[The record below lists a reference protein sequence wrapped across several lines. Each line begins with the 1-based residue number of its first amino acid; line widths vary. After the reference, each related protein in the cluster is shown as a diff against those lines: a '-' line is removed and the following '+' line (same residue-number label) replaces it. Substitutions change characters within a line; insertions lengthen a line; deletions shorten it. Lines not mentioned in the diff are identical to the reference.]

1 MRIRSSARSAWRRS
15 ALLLTLVLVLA
26 GVTAPAGLALEPPRE
41 GELARLQRQGRLDE
55 ALGFAKALG
64 NHKMSPA
71 LLENAR
77 MSAGRAVFGLT
88 APAPPP
94 ARRGMPTTG
103 AVKVLALLIEFDDYR
118 HSNEAPAI
126 AAKLFGGGVDPGQFP
141 YESLHDYYQRSS
153 YDQLDIQG
161 DVLGWYRTA
170 DDRSAVV
177 ETDVGRE
184 ALIEKALTYY
194 EGQGRDFSQY
204 DNNGD
209 GTVDYL
215 IVIWAGP
222 QGSWGSYWWGYQTY
236 FEDTAYALDGKTL
249 ETYSWQ
255 WESWYQGGT
264 TAGFYDPIVVI
275 HETGHALGLP
285 DYYDYDD
292 TVGPD
297 GGVGELDMMDGKW
310 GDHNAFSKWT
320 LGWITPQVVTGA
332 PRAVTLEA
340 SGTGADAL
348 VVMPDA
354 SATDPFREY
363 FVVQNRQRVG
373 NDSDCADRPV
383 QDLPGDGLL
392 VWHVDARL
400 DKWGMDYAYD
410 NSFTAHKLLRL
421 MEADGREEI
430 ETVAD
435 YFAQWDD
442 YYRHG
447 TSLSDAST
455 PNSKK
460 YDGSASN
467 VSVGNIPAARTS
479 MTFTA
484 GVGVI
489 ARDET
494 APVATVT
501 GAEDDGYVNHDVTL
515 VVTGTDEPGGSEVA
529 RIVYELDDGG
539 EQTVAGDTASVEVRA
554 VPNGQHR
561 IWYHAVDVVGNAGEA
576 RVFTL
581 TGDTAGPVG
590 SGRNASTRKGRTV
603 SLRYVFADALSP
615 WVLSIKVTVRSRTG
629 RLVWSKSLGAANRQ
643 VDLPLTF
650 RWRPRARGVF
660 TYQVTCTDA
669 AGNAQTK
676 KATGTI
682 TVR

>member
-1 MRIRSSARSAWRRS
+1 MQRSAWRRAGRR
-15 ALLLTLVLVLA
+15 ALLLTLLLVLA
-26 GVTAPAGLALEPPRE
+26 GAAAPAGLALEPPRE
-41 GELARLQRQGRLDE
+41 GELARLQRQGKLDE
-55 ALGFAKALG
+55 ALGFAKTLG

-71 LLENAR
+71 LLEHAR
-77 MSAGRAVFGLT
+77 MSAGRAVLGLT

-118 HSNEAPAI
+118 HTNEAATI
-126 AAKLFGGGVDPGQFP
+126 AAKLFGGGVDAGQLP
-141 YESLHDYYQRSS
+141 YESLHGYYRRSS

-170 DDRSAVV
+170 DARSSVV
-177 ETDVGRE
+177 ETDGGRE
-184 ALIEKALTYY
+184 SLIEEALTYY
-194 EGQGRDFSQY
+194 EGRGHDFSQY

-222 QGSWGSYWWGYQTY
+222 QGTWSSFWWGYQTY

-255 WESWYQGGT
+255 WESWYEGGT
-264 TAGFYDPIVVI
+264 TSGFYDPIVVI

-332 PRAVTLEA
+332 PRAVTLQA
-340 SGTGADAL
+340 TGTSADAL

-354 SATDPFREY
+354 TSGDPFREY
-363 FVVQNRQRVG
+363 FVVQNRHRVG

-400 DKWGMDYAYD
+400 FMGMDYLYD

-435 YFAQWDD
+435 YFAKWDD

-447 TSLSDAST
+447 TSLSDTTT
-455 PNSKK
+455 PSSKK

-467 VSVGNIPAARTS
+467 VSVGNIPAPGTS

-484 GVGVI
+484 GVGAI
-489 ARDET
+489 GPDAA

-501 GAEDDGYVNHDVTL
+501 GAEDGGYVNHDVTL
-515 VVTGTDEPGGSEVA
+515 VVTGADEPGGSGVA

-539 EQTVAGDTASVEVRA
+539 EQEVPGDTASVQVRA
-554 VPNGQHR
+554 VPNGPHT
-561 IWYHAVDVVGNAGEA
+561 IVYHPVDVAGNAGES

-581 TGDTAGPVG
+581 IGDTVGPVG
-590 SGRNASTRKGRTV
+590 AGRNASARKGRTV
-603 SLRYVFADALSP
+603 SLRYEFGDALSP
-615 WVLSIKVTVRSRTG
+615 WVRDIRITVRSRTG

-643 VDLPLTF
+643 VDWPLAF
-650 RWRPRARGVF
+650 RWRPRAKGVF
-660 TYQVTCTDA
+660 RYQVTCRDA
-669 AGNAQTK
+669 AGNAQAK
-676 KATGTI
+676 KATGRI

>member
-1 MRIRSSARSAWRRS
+1 MGIRRSAWRAAGRG
-15 ALLLTLVLVLA
+15 ALLLTSLLVLA
-26 GVTAPAGLALEPPRE
+26 GVAAPAGLALEPPRQ

-64 NHKMSPA
+64 NHKIAPA

-77 MSAGRAVFGLT
+77 MRAARAVLGLT

-103 AVKVLALLIEFDDYR
+103 AVKVLALLIEFDDFR
-118 HSNEAPAI
+118 HSNEASTV
-126 AAKLFGGGVDPGQFP
+126 AAKLFGSGVDAGQFP
-141 YESLHDYYQRSS
+141 YESVHDYYQRSS

-161 DVLGWYRTA
+161 SVLGWYRTA
-170 DDRSAVV
+170 HDRSSVV
-177 ETDVGRE
+177 QTDDGRQ
-184 ALIEKALTYY
+184 ALIEEALTYY
-194 EGQGRDFSQY
+194 ERQGQDFSQY

-209 GTVDYL
+209 GTIDYL

-222 QGSWGSYWWGYQTY
+222 QESWSSFWWGYQTY
-236 FEDTAYALDGKTL
+236 FEDPAYALDGKTL

-264 TAGFYDPIVVI
+264 TGGFFDPIVVI

-320 LGWITPQVVTGA
+320 LGWISPQVVTGA

-340 SGTGADAL
+340 SGTSADAL

-354 SATDPFREY
+354 SAADPFREY
-363 FVVQNRQRVG
+363 FVVQNRHRVG

-400 DKWGMDYAYD
+400 FMGMDYLYD

-430 ETVAD
+430 ESVAD
-435 YFAQWDD
+435 YFATWDD
-442 YYRHG
+442 YYRPG
-447 TSLSDAST
+447 SALSDTSA
-455 PNSKK
+455 PHSKK

-467 VSVGNIPAARTS
+467 VSVANVPAGGTS

-494 APVATVT
+494 PPVATVS
-501 GAEDDGYVNHDVTL
+501 GVDDDGYVNHDVTL
-515 VVTGTDEPGGSEVA
+515 ALTGSDELGGSGVVA
-529 RIVYELDDGG
+529 IVYELDDGG
-539 EQTVAGDTASVEVRA
+539 ERRVPGVTAEVIVRA
-554 VPNGQHR
+554 EPNGQHTLV
-561 IWYHAVDVVGNAGEA
+561 YHAVDVAGNAGDS
-576 RVFTL
+576 RVFRVTC
-581 TGDTAGPVG
+581 DTVGPVG
-590 SGRNASTRKGRTV
+590 SGRNAAARRGRSV
-603 SLRYVFADALSP
+603 SLRFLFSDALSP
-615 WVLSIKVTVRSRTG
+615 WVRDIKVTVKSRTG
-629 RLVWSKSLGAANRQ
+629 RVVWRKSLGAADRQ
-643 VDLPLTF
+643 VDWPMAF
-650 RWRPRARGVF
+650 KWRPRTKGVF
-660 TYQVTCTDA
+660 TYQVLCRDA
-669 AGNAQTK
+669 AGNAQAK
-676 KATGTI
+676 KATGRI
-682 TVR
+682 RVR

>member
-1 MRIRSSARSAWRRS
+1 MQRSAWRRAGRG
-15 ALLLTLVLVLA
+15 ALLLTLLLVLA
-26 GVTAPAGLALEPPRE
+26 GVAAPTGLALEPPRE
-41 GELARLQRQGRLDE
+41 GELARLQRQGKLDE

-64 NHKMSPA
+64 NHRMSPA

-77 MSAGRAVFGLT
+77 RSAGRAVLGLT
-88 APAPPP
+88 APAPPL

-118 HSNEAPAI
+118 HSNEAATI
-126 AAKLFGGGVDPGQFP
+126 AAKLFGGGVDAGQFP
-141 YESLHDYYQRSS
+141 YESLHGYYQRSS

-170 DDRSAVV
+170 YARSSVAT
-177 ETDVGRE
+177 TDGGRE
-184 ALIEKALTYY
+184 ALIEEALTYY
-194 EGQGRDFSQY
+194 EGRGHDFSQY

-222 QGSWGSYWWGYQTY
+222 QGTWSSFWWGYQTY
-236 FEDTAYALDGKTL
+236 FEDSAYALDGKTL

-255 WESWYQGGT
+255 WESWYEGGT
-264 TAGFYDPIVVI
+264 TSGFYDPIVVI

-332 PRAVTLEA
+332 PRAVTLRA
-340 SGTGADAL
+340 SGTSADAL

-354 SATDPFREY
+354 TAADPFREY
-363 FVVQNRQRVG
+363 FVVQNRHRVA

-392 VWHVDARL
+392 VWHVDATL
-400 DKWGMDYAYD
+400 FMGMDYKYD

-421 MEADGREEI
+421 MEADGREQI

-435 YFAQWDD
+435 YYARWDD
-442 YYRHG
+442 YYLQG
-447 TSLSDAST
+447 SAFSDTTT
-455 PNSKK
+455 PNSRK
-460 YDGSASN
+460 YDGAASN
-467 VSVGNIPAARTS
+467 VSVGNIPAAGTS

-484 GVGVI
+484 GVGAI
-489 ARDET
+489 GLDAA

-501 GAEDDGYVNHDVTL
+501 GAEDGGYVNHDVTL
-515 VVTGTDEPGGSEVA
+515 VVTGADEPGGSGVA

-539 EQTVAGDTASVEVRA
+539 EQTVAGQTADRGWCRRCRTARTRSS
-554 VPNGQHR
+554 
-561 IWYHAVDVVGNAGEA
+561 YHAVDVAGNAGET

-590 SGRNASTRKGRTV
+590 AGRNASVRKGRTV
-603 SLRYVFADALSP
+603 NLRYVFTDALSP
-615 WVLSIKVTVRSRTG
+615 WVRDIKVKVRSRTG
-629 RLVWSKSLGAANRQ
+629 RVVWSKSLGSANRQ
-643 VDLPLTF
+643 VDWPLAF
-650 RWRPRARGVF
+650 RWRPRAKGVF
-660 TYQVTCTDA
+660 TYQVTCRDA
-669 AGNAQTK
+669 AGNAQMR
-676 KATGTI
+676 KATGKI

>member
-1 MRIRSSARSAWRRS
+1 MRIRWWARSAWRRS
-15 ALLLTLVLVLA
+15 ALLLTLLLVLA
-26 GVTAPAGLALEPPRE
+26 GTAAPAGLALEPPRE
-41 GELARLQRQGRLDE
+41 GELARLERQGRLDE

-64 NHKMSPA
+64 NHRMSPA

-77 MSAGRAVFGLT
+77 RSAGRAVLGLT

-118 HSNEAPAI
+118 HSNEASTV
-126 AAKLFGGGVDPGQFP
+126 AAKIFGSGVDAGQFP
-141 YESLHDYYQRSS
+141 YDSVHDYYQRSS

-170 DDRSAVV
+170 YDRSTVV
-177 ETDVGRE
+177 ETVGGRE
-184 ALIEKALTYY
+184 ALIEEALTSY
-194 EGQGRDFSQY
+194 ESQGRDFSQY

-209 GTVDYL
+209 GTIDYL

-222 QGSWGSYWWGYQTY
+222 QGSWSTFWWGYQTY
-236 FEDTAYALDGKTL
+236 FEDQAYSLDGKTL

-264 TAGFYDPIVVI
+264 TNGFYDPIVVI

-285 DYYDYDD
+285 DYYDYDA

-320 LGWITPQVVTGA
+320 LGWISPQVVTGA
-332 PRAVTLEA
+332 PRGVTLDA
-340 SGTGADAL
+340 SGTSADAL

-354 SATDPFREY
+354 TAADPFREY
-363 FVVQNRQRVG
+363 FVVQNRHRVG

-400 DKWGMDYAYD
+400 FMGMDYLYD

-430 ETVAD
+430 ETVAE
-435 YFAQWDD
+435 YYAKWDD
-442 YYRHG
+442 YYRPG
-447 TSLSDAST
+447 TALSDTST

-460 YDGSASN
+460 YDGSASG
-467 VSVGNIPAARTS
+467 VSLANIPAAGMS

-501 GAEDDGYVNHDVTL
+501 GAEDEGYVNHDVDL
-515 VVTGTDEPGGSEVA
+515 VVAGADEPGGSGVA
-529 RIVYELDDGG
+529 RIVYEFDEGG
-539 EQTVAGDTASVEVRA
+539 EQTAAGGTAHVEVRA
-554 VPNGQHR
+554 VPNGPHTLV
-561 IWYHAVDVVGNAGEA
+561 YHAVDVAGNAGDS

-590 SGRNASTRKGRTV
+590 TGRSVSARKGRAV
-603 SLRYVFADALSP
+603 SLRYLFTDALSP
-615 WVLSIKVTVRSRTG
+615 WIQDVKVTVRTRTG
-629 RLVWSKSLGAANRQ
+629 RVVWSKSLAANRQ
-643 VDLPLTF
+643 VDWPLAF
-650 RWRPRARGVF
+650 RWRPRAKGVF
-660 TYQVTCTDA
+660 RYQVTCSDA
-669 AGNAQTK
+669 AGNAQAK